1 MAQFTLKAAPTFK
14 AKVSLP
20 VPGGGFVPV
29 EFTFKHRT
37 KKALDEFV
45 KTREGKSD
53 AESFAS
59 MVAGWELD
67 DAFTPENIDLLLEN
81 RIGSA
86 LATYRVY
93 IEELTKAREGN

>member
-29 EFTFKHRT
+29 EFEFKHRT

-45 KTREGKSD
+45 KTREGKTD
-53 AESFAS
+53 EESFLS
-59 MVAGWELD
+59 MVVGWGLD
-67 DAFTPENIDLLLEN
+67 DSFSPENVSLLLEN
-81 RIGSA
+81 SIGSA